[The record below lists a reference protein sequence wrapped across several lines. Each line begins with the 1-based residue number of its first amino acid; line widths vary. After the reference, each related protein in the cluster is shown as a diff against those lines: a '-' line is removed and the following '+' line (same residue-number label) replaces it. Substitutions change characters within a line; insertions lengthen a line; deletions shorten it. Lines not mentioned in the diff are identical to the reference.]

1 MANSGNE
8 EPRSRRA
15 MRRLWSVVGD
25 HPRLTTVDVDHG
37 ELRVSWCGNCGR
49 CYGLDDSMDAETLA
63 LLLVDEELCR
73 DVQTT
78 VITCT
83 QCRNDDVNRFVVVEG
98 DADRMVLRVKCMDCS
113 TVCDVQLKDWE
124 NETSG
129 AWMEEVPGSVEDT
142 DEDGD
147 RWLWIDD
154 DSGYVVDSDDNHD
167 VGGCHDASEDVLSCR
182 CGNSEF
188 DCFQTHFNA
197 ESGDLAS
204 VTCLACDQVKAIKS
218 FFGVECGHCE
228 NDNEE
233 LFEKHFD
240 SYGRMTWLRCFVCGK
255 RLDLPGQPSPRAG
268 MKKQSRPGC
277 TFAHP
282 ERGRARVVRGTVGL
296 GWTKITDLCDIQ
308 RGDHIAWHKWYAICH
323 HAIVVDVPHG
333 GRALTV
339 IHYNGD
345 VKKLDG
351 HLASVRLE
359 TIDINPDKEDLY
371 RVDYPAGTTY
381 PVEIVIQRAADR
393 LFEAE
398 YNPFTN
404 NCEHFARWCKTD
416 RAECGQVR
424 KFVDRLQLV
433 HQRAVTKLTEE
444 AVAEGLESLVAG
456 TLGRAAVSSIRQRAG
471 QVFGVT
477 SGAVRN
483 MRCGALA
490 CGIAVNLALEA
501 AMFTKDAIV
510 AYREYR
516 SGSIS
521 RDELRRQLCKLGCET
536 AAGLIGGSLI
546 SILLQVVIP
555 VPFVGGFV
563 GCVLGSLITR
573 YLGAIIGKQLG
584 AIEH

>member
-1 MANSGNE
+1 
-8 EPRSRRA
+8 
-15 MRRLWSVVGD
+15 
-25 HPRLTTVDVDHG
+25 
-37 ELRVSWCGNCGR
+37 
-49 CYGLDDSMDAETLA
+49 MDAETLA

-83 QCRNDDVNRFVVVEG
+83 QCRNDDVNRFVVVEV

-113 TVCDVQLKDWE
+113 TVCDVHLKDWE

-142 DEDGD
+142 DEDDQD
-147 RWLWIDD
+147 RSSWNDG
-154 DSGYVVDSDDNHD
+154 DSGYAVDSDDNHD
-167 VGGCHDASEDVLSCR
+167 VGGCADASADVVSCR
-182 CGNSEF
+182 CGNSEV
-188 DCFQTHFNA
+188 DCFQTHFDA
-197 ESGDLAS
+197 ASRGLAS
-204 VTCLACDQVKAIKS
+204 VTCLACDQVKEVKS
-218 FFGVECGHCE
+218 FFGVECWHCT

-240 SYGRMTWLRCFVCGK
+240 DYGRILWLRCFVCGK
-255 RLDLPGQPSPRAG
+255 RLHLPGQPKRLPTTSPKAG
-268 MKKQSRPGC
+268 VKKPPRPGR
-277 TFAHP
+277 TL
-282 ERGRARVVRGTVGL
+282 ARLESDGAKVVRGTGGL
-296 GWTKITDLCDIQ
+296 GWTKITELCDIQ

-323 HAIVVDVPHG
+323 HAIVVDVPDS

-339 IHYNGD
+339 IHYNGAL
-345 VKKLDG
+345 KKLDG

-371 RVDYPAGTTY
+371 RIDYPAGTIY
-381 PVEIVIQRAADR
+381 PVEKVIQQAADR
-393 LFEAE
+393 LFEAKF
-398 YNPFTN
+398 NPFTN
-404 NCEHFARWCKTD
+404 NCEHFARWCKTG

-433 HQRAVTKLTEE
+433 HRRAATKVTEE
-444 AVAEGLESLVAG
+444 AVADGLESLVAG

-483 MRCGALA
+483 MKCGALA

-501 AMFTKDAIV
+501 AMFSRDAVV
-510 AYREYR
+510 AYREYK

-521 RDELRRQLCKLGCET
+521 RDEFRRQLCKLGFET
-536 AAGLIGGSLI
+536 TAGLIGGSAL
-546 SILLQVVIP
+546 SIVLQVVIP
-555 VPFVGGFV
+555 IPLVGGFV
-563 GCVLGSLITR
+563 GCILGSLIGR
-573 YLGAIIGKQLG
+573 YIGAVIGKQLA
-584 AIEH
+584 AIKR